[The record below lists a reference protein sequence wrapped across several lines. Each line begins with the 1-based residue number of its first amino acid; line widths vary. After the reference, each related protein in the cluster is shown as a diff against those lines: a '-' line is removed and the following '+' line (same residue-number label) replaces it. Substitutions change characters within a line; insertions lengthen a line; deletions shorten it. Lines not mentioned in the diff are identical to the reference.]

1 MNAICLNLFSIM
13 SLPNYLE
20 SLDKYFPILIAYND
34 STCENFDISSGKT
47 EARFKV
53 MKRHLQNSFCPTI
66 VCFHDEEQLFKYQ
79 NL

>member
-1 MNAICLNLFSIM
+1 MNAICLNLFSKM

-53 MKRHLQNSFCPTI
+53 MKRHLQNGFCPTI
-66 VCFHDEEQLFKYQ
+66 VCFHDEEQLSKYQ